1 MKLIK
6 AATFAACMLLAAGHC
21 LAEELKLFGAP
32 LRDIGEPELLKLAR
46 EQGATGV
53 SKQDGVQVFDAS
65 KMGIP
70 GIKTLTIL
78 YAENRF
84 VLARYSSR
92 GKKESGGFDGKMAVA
107 DQEKLRKL
115 LAARYGLPQSS
126 TALMGSNRAE
136 FTGQYA
142 SDGER
147 DWKFDGDMQL
157 KYKQE
162 FFGAVELTYFNSK
175 MVQRTRS
182 ASEAANN
189 AQIKAQQQ
197 DLGGKL

>member
-6 AATFAACMLLAAGHC
+6 AAMVAACTLLAAGNC
-21 LAEELKLFGAP
+21 WAEELKLFGAP
-32 LRDIGEPELLKLAR
+32 LRDIGEAQLLKLAR
-46 EQGATGV
+46 EQGAARP
-53 SKQDGVQVFDAS
+53 SQQDGVQVFDAS

-78 YAENRF
+78 YAENPF

-92 GKKESGGFDGKMAVA
+92 GKKESGEFEGKMPIA

-126 TALMGSNRAE
+126 TAMAGNNRAE
-136 FTGQYA
+136 FTGEYA
-142 SDGER
+142 SEGER
-147 DWKFDGDMQL
+147 VWKFDDDMQL

-182 ASEAANN
+182 ASEAAND
-189 AQIKAQQQ
+189 ARIKAQQQ